1 MVSVFRG
8 AGIPTVL
15 ISNDDGLALRTT
27 YLYDR
32 GYYILITP
40 DFSQNL
46 LSYLLPF
53 AVVIGICLIIM
64 ISFMVVKC
72 VRDRR
77 KSRRHRLS
85 SKHLKKIP
93 TTKFKKG
100 DHYDTCAICLDE
112 YVDGEKLRVLPCG
125 HGQSFRLFLGSCANN
140 CVPFRSLSHEVHR
153 SMAHEEQAGLSCL

>member
-1 MVSVFRG
+1 MCWRKRCARAATDCLTAVLLG
-8 AGIPTVL
+8 TGIPAILV
-15 ISNDDGLALRTT
+15 SNDDGLALRNNF
-27 YLYDR
+27 LYEK
-32 GYYILITP
+32 GYYILVTP

-53 AVVIGICLIIM
+53 AVVIGICLLIM
-64 ISFMVVKC
+64 ISFMIVKC

-125 HGQSFRLFLGSCANN
+125 HGASFS
-140 CVPFRSLSHEVHR
+140 PSLLPASF
-153 SMAHEEQAGLSCL
+153 AHSTPLLLL

>member
-1 MVSVFRG
+1 MLLGS
-8 AGIPTVL
+8 GIPAIL
-15 ISNDDGLALRTT
+15 ISNDDGVALRTS
-27 YLYDR
+27 YLYEK
-32 GYYILITP
+32 GYYILVTP

-125 HGQSFRLFLGSCANN
+125 HGEFAMVRRNFLFSYYSDLKCIT
-140 CVPFRSLSHEVHR
+140 
-153 SMAHEEQAGLSCL
+153 